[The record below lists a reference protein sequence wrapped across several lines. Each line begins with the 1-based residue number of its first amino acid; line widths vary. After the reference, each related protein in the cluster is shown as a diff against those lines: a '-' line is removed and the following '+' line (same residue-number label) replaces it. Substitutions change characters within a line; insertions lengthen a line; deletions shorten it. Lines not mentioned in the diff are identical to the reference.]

1 MAQQVEEQLVSMTER
16 AVEKALA
23 LLHDRG
29 TQEMALRV
37 FVAGGGCSGYQY
49 GMAIPERQEENDI
62 VIGQGPLRLFID
74 PESAP
79 LLRGAEIDFIDDVMR
94 SGFSISNPNATGA
107 CECGSS
113 FRTEDGGCQ
122 PKGCC

>member
-1 MAQQVEEQLVSMTER
+1 MVQETASIVTITDK
-16 AVEKALA
+16 AAEKASA
-23 LLHDRG
+23 LLKDKG
-29 TQEMALRV
+29 IEGGALRV
-37 FVAGGGCSGYQY
+37 FVVGGGCSGYQY

-62 VIGQGPLRLFID
+62 VIGQGALRLFID

-94 SGFSISNPNATGA
+94 SGFSITNPNATTS

-113 FRTEDGGCQ
+113 FRAEGGGCQ